1 MPLDDQSFK
10 SAMRAA
16 EDTVLEHQAMARG
29 AEQVIEFFR
38 GVEPAHEELV
48 LRTAYPISSLQEQ
61 LQGQRAY
68 EGNLAGWQDAEPVSG
83 YHDGA
88 DTAVFEPAHGTA
100 TVSPPHLSELDDA
113 VSFDQPSPPK
123 YQGDGLDGDVP
134 TSDAGTLDRLAEE
147 ALDPPMQENQGADL
161 SSIEERSWISDG
173 EVERGDTPPV
183 LDGDD
188 VAATMGTGGRDEYLG
203 LPAT

>member
-1 MPLDDQSFK
+1 MPVDDQSF
-10 SAMRAA
+10 AQALRAA

-88 DTAVFEPAHGTA
+88 DPAVFEPAHGA
-100 TVSPPHLSELDDA
+100 ASAEVPHLSELDET
-113 VSFDQPSPPK
+113 VSFDQPNPPK

-134 TSDAGTLDRLAEE
+134 TSDAGTLDRLAGE
-147 ALDPPMQENQGADL
+147 ALDPPVQENQGADL
-161 SSIEERSWISDG
+161 SSIEDRSWISDG
-173 EVERGDTPPV
+173 EAEHGDTPPYFPEDEV
-183 LDGDD
+183 
-188 VAATMGTGGRDEYLG
+188 VGTLG
-203 LPAT
+203 TSG